1 MSMSQNLLSSIQN
14 KLERFYLASFF
25 RLGAYIIKL
34 IMAVIHGA
42 RVFVPIKPFQHSL
55 VFVGEARAYPSE

>member
-1 MSMSQNLLSSIQN
+1 VSMSQNLFSSTQN
-14 KLERFYLASFF
+14 KLERFYLASFL
-25 RLGAYIIKL
+25 RPGACIIKL

-42 RVFVPIKPFQHSL
+42 RVFVPIKPFQPTL